1 MSVIDDVT
9 AAIKPVIEAGGNYL
23 EEATITSAGK
33 LRILTVI
40 VDGDTHLNLDQVTAV
55 SRDISEIV
63 EGLTALGETPFTL
76 EVTSPGVDRPLTMP
90 RHWRKNAG
98 RLVKTTLL
106 DGTTVAGR
114 IGTSD
119 ETSVHIDE
127 QVVELSAI
135 KKAMIEIEFK
145 SINST
150 KSETAGND
158 LEEDGGDE

>member
-1 MSVIDDVT
+1 MLFRS
-9 AAIKPVIEAGGNYL
+9 
-23 EEATITSAGK
+23 
-33 LRILTVI
+33 
-40 VDGDTHLNLDQVTAV
+40 VTAV

-76 EVTSPGVDRPLTMP
+76 EVTSPGVDRPLTLP

-150 KSETAGND
+150 KSETAEND

>member
-23 EEATITSAGK
+23 EEATITNAGK

-40 VDGDTHLNLDQVTAV
+40 VDSDSHLNLDQVTAV

-76 EVTSPGVDRPLTMP
+76 EVTSPGVDRPLTLP

-98 RLVKTTLL
+98 RLVKAGLL
-106 DGTTVAGR
+106 DGSTVEGR
-114 IGTSD
+114 IGAATESTVQIND
-119 ETSVHIDE
+119 
-127 QVVELSAI
+127 QVVEIAAI
-135 KKAMIEIEFK
+135 KKALIEIEFK
-145 SINST
+145 SL
-150 KSETAGND
+150 KSE
-158 LEEDGGDE
+158 EGGDE